1 MTASA
6 QDDSECYYPCS
17 MSAIRTLL
25 TESIDYAGLFPP
37 AGLDMA
43 TAVKNYGRY
52 RTEPA
57 AWALGRFVVPA
68 NRLGEFEVAAASL
81 PNNPTGQPWR
91 LALLAGP
98 DLAADLE
105 MTAKFNRRHPA
116 AFLAD
121 TIEAKASSVGGI
133 EEIMHR
139 IPRLPL
145 QAYIEVPIDR
155 DPRQLLAA
163 VSRLGGRAK
172 VRTGGVTTDAFPTT
186 SNLIRFLRG
195 CVEAGL
201 PFKATAG
208 LHHPLRAE
216 YHLTYAP
223 DSPAGLMFGFLNLFL
238 ATAFL
243 LAGMAEADVARLLEE
258 GSPEA
263 LQIDERGVA
272 WKSHRLDLK
281 ALSDAR
287 RVGIVSFGSCSFTEP
302 IGDLEALN
310 LLDPGVR
317 QA

>member
-1 MTASA
+1 
-6 QDDSECYYPCS
+6 
-17 MSAIRTLL
+17 MSALRTLL
-25 TESIDYAGLFPP
+25 TGSIDYAGLFPP

-43 TAVKNYGRY
+43 TAVKNYNRY
-52 RTEPA
+52 RAELV

-68 NRLGEFEVAAASL
+68 SRLGEFEAAARSL
-81 PNNPTGQPWR
+81 PDSTDQWWR

-98 DLAADLE
+98 DLTADLE
-105 MTAKFNRRHPA
+105 MTAEFNRRNSA

-121 TIEAKASSVGGI
+121 TIEVKASSVGGI

-139 IPRLPL
+139 IPRPL
-145 QAYIEVPIDR
+145 QAYIEVPIDP
-155 DPRQLLAA
+155 DPRELLAA
-163 VSRLGGRAK
+163 VGRLGGRAK
-172 VRTGGVTTDAFPTT
+172 VRTGGVTKDAFPAT
-186 SNLIRFLRG
+186 SDLIRFLRG

-223 DSPAGLMFGFLNLFL
+223 DSPVGLMFGFLNLFL

-243 LAGMAEADVARLLEE
+243 LAGMAEIDVARVLEE
-258 GSPEA
+258 GAPEA
-263 LQIDERGVA
+263 FQIDDGGA
-272 WKSHRLDLK
+272 TWKGHRIDLK
-281 ALSDAR
+281 ALGDAR

-302 IGDLEALN
+302 IGDLEALH